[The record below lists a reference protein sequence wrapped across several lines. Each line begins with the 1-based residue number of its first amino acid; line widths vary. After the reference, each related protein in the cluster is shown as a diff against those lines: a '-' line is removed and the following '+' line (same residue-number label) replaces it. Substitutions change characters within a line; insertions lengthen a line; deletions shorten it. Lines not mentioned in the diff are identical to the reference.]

1 MTDESGDLGELAFIS
16 AFNGQDETVAE
27 HPNDILL
34 RQSLSDAIA
43 AEARIPEEQAKCRER
58 EQALIAQQAT
68 LVHPDAVAEL
78 QIEVEYQQYLHW
90 LVELQLKR
98 AADLARTRLE
108 YWKSLDTPG
117 KWRAEKA
124 KIANGI
130 EGLIYFFRQWLWTSD
145 PRPDSPLSHVPFD
158 PFLFQEELLA
168 ELYHHTFV
176 YARDLQILKSR
187 DMGVSWL
194 MLGFDEWAWLT
205 ALTATP
211 YLSTLGS
218 RKEDLVD
225 KIGDMD
231 TLFEKLRYMTDRL
244 PSQLLPV
251 GYQSKKHSGFLR
263 HLNPETRSLIKGE
276 SANKDF
282 ARGGRQT
289 SVKFDEFASWMMD
302 SAAYTAASESTRS
315 RVTVSTPQGKFN
327 TFANIHFK
335 KDGIRTREIEL
346 HWRLH
351 PFKDERWYNYQSLR
365 NPKHKI
371 AQELDLDFEG
381 SVAGRLLPMFNE
393 LIHVITWSEFAAVIG
408 EDFIPR
414 SWNIGMAQDVG
425 TTPEHPNVTLFAA
438 TAQEHS
444 VAAGMIF
451 VFKEI
456 LFEEGGYPALVG
468 KEMHDYVNEAGIG
481 NQLMLQ
487 LISHEAGSEMKEY
500 NEQYGFGFEK
510 WDTEQGYTQGY
521 AQLQDYL
528 LPDKKR
534 RHLFRPDVTDEKGLP
549 LGCPMVFFVVPDAQG
564 ACYQDEKGR
573 WKVNPAE
580 NADGL
585 ARVRAELP
593 SIHIPQSEEGKPVRA
608 RRHFKR
614 FDDAFDTLRA
624 LAAQWPPI
632 APRTPDQVIENKLP
646 KQMQQENVKQFL
658 ADNQMAGFIA
668 LRQKVRQIID
678 EENLEAPA
686 DSFDGQRQ
694 RRGNF
699 RNRFSR

>member
-1 MTDESGDLGELAFIS
+1 MSDKNALGELAFVNAFHGQSDVTS
-16 AFNGQDETVAE
+16 A
-27 HPNDILL
+27 HLNDQLL
-34 RQSLSDAIA
+34 TQSLDDCLA
-43 AEARIPEEQAKCRER
+43 AEARIPEEQTKCVER
-58 EQALIAQQAT
+58 VQSLILQQAT
-68 LVHPDAVAEL
+68 MVHPDAVAEL
-78 QIEVEYQQYLHW
+78 QIEVEYQEYLFW
-90 LVELQLKR
+90 LVEVQLTR
-98 AADLARTRLE
+98 AASLARTRLA
-108 YWKSLDTPG
+108 YLATLDTPS
-117 KWRAEKA
+117 KWREEKA
-124 KIANGI
+124 KIANGT
-130 EGLIYFFRQWLWTSD
+130 EGLIHFFRQWLWTND

-158 PFLFQEELLA
+158 PFPFQEDLLT
-168 ELYHHTFV
+168 ELYNHTFV

-187 DMGVSWL
+187 DMGISWL
-194 MLGFDEWAWLT
+194 KLGFDEWAWLS
-205 ALTATP
+205 APTATP

-225 KIGDMD
+225 KLGDMD

-251 GYQSKKHSGFLR
+251 GYDSKKHSGFLR
-263 HLNPETRSLIKGE
+263 HQNPETRSLIKGE
-276 SANKDF
+276 SANKNF

-289 SVKFDEFASWMMD
+289 SVTFDEFAAWDTD

-315 RVTVSTPQGKFN
+315 RITISTPQGKFN

-335 KDGIRTREIEL
+335 KLGVRTREIEL

-351 PFKDERWYNYQSLR
+351 PFKDERWYNYQCLR
-365 NPKHKI
+365 NPLHKI

-393 LIHVITWSEFAAVIG
+393 LCHVITWSEFLAIIG
-408 EDFIPR
+408 DEFIPK

-425 TTPEHPNVTLFAA
+425 TTPEHPNVTLLAA

-444 VAAGMIF
+444 KAAGMVF

-468 KEMHDYVNEAGIG
+468 KELRDYVDAAGIG
-481 NQLMLQ
+481 NQLMQ
-487 LISHEAGSEMKEY
+487 ELISHEAGSEMKEY
-500 NEQYGFGFEK
+500 NERYGFRFEK

-528 LPDKKR
+528 LPDKKKP
-534 RHLFRPDVTDEKGLP
+534 HLFRPDVTDEKGLP
-549 LGCPMVFFVVPDAQG
+549 LGCPMLFFVVPDAQG
-564 ACYQDEKGR
+564 GCYKDDKGS
-573 WKVNPAE
+573 WKVRPAE
-580 NADGL
+580 NSEGL
-585 ARVRAELP
+585 KRIREELP

-632 APRTPDQVIENKLP
+632 APRTPNEAVENKLP
-646 KQMQQENVKQFL
+646 TEMKQENVKQFL
-658 ADNQMAGFIA
+658 HEGQMQAWLT
-668 LRQKVRQIID
+668 LRRKVAQIIQ
-678 EENLEAPA
+678 EEGIEPPE
-686 DSFDGQRQ
+686 DSAEGSRKS
-694 RRGNF
+694 RTRNF